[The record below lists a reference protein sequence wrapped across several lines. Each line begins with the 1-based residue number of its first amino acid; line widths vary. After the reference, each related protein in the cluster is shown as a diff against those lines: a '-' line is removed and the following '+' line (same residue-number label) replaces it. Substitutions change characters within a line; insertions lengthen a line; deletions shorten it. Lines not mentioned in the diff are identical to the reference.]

1 MNRTRT
7 PILLASL
14 LVAVTVTACSAAR
27 GADVDP
33 TQRPSST
40 PSQVPATPDPTAP
53 AETPVPT
60 VAPTGTPRPVAT
72 PGGRLHIGWL
82 AEALADNVNV
92 RILPGLDQPLIDEQN
107 FDTGDV
113 FEGVQ
118 LDAGDPVVIQL
129 GPVLVDGMEWYAVSD
144 HDGDRISW
152 LNGGWVA
159 GQYLTDIRRV
169 ESFEQPVVALE
180 GAGVDASGSGQVRGG
195 LVLSYL
201 VIAAPTAGADRCD
214 LEVTL
219 TDVDGRTIDVVGT
232 EVRDTTLIP
241 QEAPQLPA
249 QPRAGTVTFTVESD
263 CAFAAI
269 LREQT
274 QG

>member
-1 MNRTRT
+1 MTRT
-7 PILLASL
+7 TTRTVLASL
-14 LVAVTVTACSAAR
+14 LVAMSISACSAAR
-27 GADVDP
+27 AADVDP

-40 PSQVPATPDPTAP
+40 PSEIPATPRPT
-53 AETPVPT
+53 
-60 VAPTGTPRPVAT
+60 APTGTPVPTPTPTGTPVPVPT

-107 FDTGDV
+107 VDTGDV
-113 FEGVQ
+113 LEGVQ
-118 LDAGDPVVIQL
+118 LDAGDPVVIQM

-159 GQYLTDIRRV
+159 GQYLTDMGRV
-169 ESFEQPVVALE
+169 ETFEQPVLALE
-180 GAGVDASGSGQVRGG
+180 GVGIDTSTSGSVRGG

-201 VIAAPTAGADRCD
+201 VIATPANGADRCD
-214 LEVTL
+214 LEVTM
-219 TDVDGRTIDVVGT
+219 TDVDGRTVAVAGT

-249 QPRAGTVTFTVESD
+249 QPHAGTVTLTVESD